1 MVSFLPIH
9 RLFGALM
16 LLMIASFV
24 TWACVG
30 QLDIVVVASG
40 KLVPSSF
47 VKISQPV
54 EAGAVKS
61 IFVKDGDHVSAGQ
74 ALVQM
79 DSVFADEDVE
89 AEKAETE
96 QQHLKLARIAAELA
110 DAPFAPET
118 GTLALVQAVSSEYTL
133 RREAYQT
140 AIKDAGFAIAK
151 ADADY
156 EAASAKLDK
165 LLRTSPLA
173 VEQAQIHQGLQAA
186 ALISRSATIDKLAAS
201 EDATGELITQ
211 RRVLLSAGFAK
222 AQARSALEKVQTEYR
237 KTLALEQSEAEGTLA
252 KAQFEL
258 KKREYR
264 ADQLVL
270 RAPTSGV
277 VTGLTVRTE
286 GQVLAAGATVLS
298 LVPDSEPVIF
308 EGWLKNEDA
317 PYVVPGMVG
326 KVKLVAYPFQKY
338 GWTEGAVSWLGA
350 DSEVPDSMKN
360 ESGDPLFYRLRIK
373 LDAQQLYR
381 NGKAF
386 PLKVG
391 MQGQGD
397 VQIGRRTL
405 AEYLLSPV
413 KKAILEAAREK

>member
-16 LLMIASFV
+16 LLMIASLI

-61 IFVKDGDHVSAGQ
+61 IFVKDGDHVTAGQ

-79 DSVFADEDVE
+79 DSVFADGDVE
-89 AEKAETE
+89 AEKAEAE

-110 DAPFAPET
+110 DAPFAPEI
-118 GTLALVQAVSSEYTL
+118 GTPALVQAVSREYAL
-133 RREAYQT
+133 RRGAYQA
-140 AIKDAGFAIAK
+140 AIKDAVFAIAK

-156 EAASAKLDK
+156 EAAGAKLEK
-165 LLRTSPLA
+165 LKRTSPLVA
-173 VEQAQIHQGLQAA
+173 EQSQIHQGLQAA
-186 ALISRSATIDKLAAS
+186 ELISRSAALDKLAAS

-211 RRVLLSAGFAK
+211 KRVLISAGFAK
-222 AQARSALEKVQTEYR
+222 DQARSSLEKVHAEYR
-237 KTLALEQSEAEGTLA
+237 KALALEQSEAEGNLA
-252 KAQFEL
+252 KAEFEL
-258 KKREYR
+258 KKRVYR
-264 ADQLVL
+264 AQELVL
-270 RAPTSGV
+270 RAPTAGV
-277 VTGLTVRTE
+277 VTGLTVKTN
-286 GQVLAAGATVLS
+286 GQVLVAGATVLS

-317 PYVVPGMVG
+317 PYVVPGMAG

-338 GWTEGAVSWLGA
+338 GWLDGSVLWLGA

-360 ESGDPLFYRLRIK
+360 QSGDPLFYRVRLR
-373 LDAQQLYR
+373 LNAQQLYR
-381 NGKAF
+381 NGTAF
-386 PLKVG
+386 PVKPG

-397 VQIGRRTL
+397 VQIGHRTL

-413 KKAILEAAREK
+413 KKAVLEAAQEK